1 MIRTITLAVAALV
14 LAAAAV
20 LSQTPATPVA
30 NTTPAPAVATPA
42 VATTAPAPPA
52 ADAGAPAA
60 APAAPPAAGPAATA
74 PPAANPAA
82 GGPAR
87 GGAAA
92 APATL
97 AVAAVP
103 TMGTRASWL
112 SDRRPLHVGDIL
124 TVTVAES
131 TTASE
136 QSTANATANRA
147 WDGQLNVNTA
157 GGVSAIIGPQKE
169 LATGVANNSQEEGDA
184 SRQGSLSSMLAVKIT
199 AIDAL
204 GNAQIEGSKFVQI
217 DGRQQEMKL
226 SGIIR
231 ADDVTYDD
239 QVSSTR
245 IANATISYKGKNIKP
260 KQGFSGK
267 ILNLL
272 WP

>member
-1 MIRTITLAVAALV
+1 MTRMITLAFATLV
-14 LAAAAV
+14 LAAAAM
-20 LSQTPATPVA
+20 LSQTPATPVV
-30 NTTPAPAVATPA
+30 N
-42 VATTAPAPPA
+42 TAPAPTATAALAVAAPATAAPATAAPA
-52 ADAGAPAA
+52 AATGAA
-60 APAAPPAAGPAATA
+60 APAA
-74 PPAANPAA
+74 
-82 GGPAR
+82 GGKTR

-92 APATL
+92 VAPAPQ
-97 AVAAVP
+97 VAAVP

-112 SDRRPLHVGDIL
+112 SDRRPLHIGDIL

-147 WDGQLNVNTA
+147 WDAQINVNTVGPA
-157 GGVSAIIGPQKE
+157 SAIIGPQKE
-169 LATGVANNSQEEGDA
+169 IATAVTNGSQDEGDA
-184 SRQGSLSSMLAVKIT
+184 SRQGSLAAMLAVRIT
-199 AIDAL
+199 AIDAQ
-204 GNAQIEGSKFVQI
+204 GNAQIEGSKFVLI

-226 SGIIR
+226 SGVIR

-260 KQGFSGK
+260 KQGFIGK
-267 ILNLL
+267 ILNMI